1 MNKIGL
7 GTYKHVGTGGANFIA
22 KAIDIGYRLIDTADH
37 YKNHDS
43 VKNAIKLSGVDR
55 GEIEICTKVWREN
68 LSANFVET
76 SVERFLNELE
86 VDYIDTVLIH
96 WPNSKFN
103 MQEAFSVLEDYRDK
117 GIIKNAGVSNFT
129 INHLEQIVRGGGKV
143 DVNQVEYHVSLNQ
156 KDLYKY
162 CAENEIKIMAHSGL
176 GGGFD
181 LKIPAVIKLCD
192 KYKVSSANILYAFL
206 IKKGI
211 TPVCGADTVEHLIEN
226 FNSLNVPLSD
236 NDFGMLDNLNVEKRR
251 VLVKS
256 YSEF

>member
-7 GTYKHVGTGGANFIA
+7 GTYKHVGTSGADFIA

-43 VKNAIKLSGVDR
+43 VKNAIKLSGVRRAD
-55 GEIEICTKVWREN
+55 IQICTKVWRDD
-68 LSANFVET
+68 LSADAVEIAID
-76 SVERFLNELE
+76 RFLNELE

-96 WPNSKFN
+96 WPNSNFN
-103 MQEAFSVLEDYRDK
+103 MLESFNVLSDFKRK
-117 GIIKNAGVSNFT
+117 GAIKNAGVSNFT
-129 INHLEQIVRGGGKV
+129 IKHLEPMLNIGEKV

-156 KDLYKY
+156 KELYNF
-162 CAENEIKIMAHSGL
+162 CAKNDIKLMAHSGL

-181 LKIPAVIKLCD
+181 LKIPAVVRLSENL
-192 KYKVSSANILYAFL
+192 KVSAANILYAYL

-211 TPVCGADTVEHLIEN
+211 TPICGADTVEHLVEN
-226 FNSLNVPLSD
+226 FNSLNVELSD
-236 NDFGMLDNLNVEKRR
+236 NDFYELDNLDIAQRR
-251 VLVKS
+251 VLVKD